1 MLGREG
7 KGRKNCCYT
16 LLGIGER
23 KTGRRNKVNETFE
36 M

>member
-7 KGRKNCCYT
+7 KGRKNCCYI
-16 LLGIGER
+16 LLGTGER
-23 KTGRRNKVNETFE
+23 KTARRNKVNETFE